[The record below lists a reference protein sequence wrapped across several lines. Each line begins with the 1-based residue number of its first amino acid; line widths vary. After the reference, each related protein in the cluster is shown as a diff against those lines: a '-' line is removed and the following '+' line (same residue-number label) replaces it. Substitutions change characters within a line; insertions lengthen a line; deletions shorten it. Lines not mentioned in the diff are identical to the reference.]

1 MATDD
6 DRKTGPAWAGD
17 PEIPVVTGDAGI
29 DYLMSAAGRHLDA
42 TATVTSVDPSE
53 VIDRIF
59 HGGSAHEPELAAPA
73 VGRTALHDASATPT
87 SGPTDTDA
95 AGHATARSRRR
106 PRRPGR
112 TYLVPLSA
120 AAAVLVLMSTGVS
133 VAARDAQPG
142 DILWGVAQ
150 ILYADHTKAVVSA
163 GFVREDL
170 NTAESA
176 IENGNRNAA
185 EEALRSAK
193 EQLQGVDAEHGL
205 SELRAAHA
213 SLTAR
218 IDHDERSP
226 STPNSPAPPTILHP
240 PQGTG
245 A

>member
-1 MATDD
+1 MATED
-6 DRKTGPAWAGD
+6 DRNPGPASADEPG
-17 PEIPVVTGDAGI
+17 IAVVTGDAGI
-29 DYLMSAAGRHLDA
+29 DHLLSAAGRHLDSSA
-42 TATVTSVDPSE
+42 VMTSVAPSE

-59 HGGSAHEPELAAPA
+59 HDDSAHEPELARPA
-73 VGRTALHDASATPT
+73 VGRTALHDVSAAPT
-87 SGPTDTDA
+87 RGTADA
-95 AGHATARSRRR
+95 AREAIARNRRR

-112 TYLVPLSA
+112 RYLVPLSA
-120 AAAVLVLMSTGVS
+120 AAAVLVLTSTGVS

-142 DILWGVAQ
+142 DMLWGVTQ
-150 ILYADHTKAVVSA
+150 ILYANHTRAVVDA
-163 GFVREDL
+163 GVVREDL

-176 IENGNRNAA
+176 IENGNRDAA

-193 EQLQGVDAEHGL
+193 ERLQGVDAEHGL
-205 SELRAAHA
+205 AELRAAHA

-226 STPNSPAPPTILHP
+226 RTPPPPTILHP

>member
-6 DRKTGPAWAGD
+6 DRKTGPASAD
-17 PEIPVVTGDAGI
+17 EPEIAVVTGDAGI
-29 DYLMSAAGRHLDA
+29 DHLLSAAGRHLDA

-59 HGGSAHEPELAAPA
+59 RDGGGHEPHVSPPA
-73 VGRTALHDASATPT
+73 MGRTALHDVSAAPT
-87 SGPTDTDA
+87 SGQADADA
-95 AGHATARSRRR
+95 ARDAIASNRRR
-106 PRRPGR
+106 PRRPDR
-112 TYLVPLSA
+112 RYLVPLSA

-142 DILWGVAQ
+142 EMLWGVAQ
-150 ILYADHTKAVVSA
+150 VLYADHTKAVVSA
-163 GFVREDL
+163 GFAREDL

-176 IENGNRNAA
+176 IESGNRNAA

-193 EQLQGVDAEHGL
+193 ERLQGVDAEHGL
-205 SELRAAHA
+205 TELRAAHA

-218 IDHDERSP
+218 INQNERSP
-226 STPNSPAPPTILHP
+226 STPSPPTILHP